1 MAENNNRL
9 DKRAM
14 SAQAMRALLPEFR
27 VETIPEEQRI
37 LDIISRGRA
46 RPQEEATTVLP
57 TITQIDLYNS
67 GVTPGL
73 RPDVPGMPGSSVM
86 VQPLPR
92 SLGQPV
98 SAPVPSAVSVPVR
111 SQTGVAAVEGTGAAA
126 IDAGQEYG
134 SRIVENQRER
144 GFLESL
150 LGGDLGGFVQNFLK
164 MSARPEFL
172 RPGFEGQGID
182 SMLMGMAEAQ
192 AGIRADEKAKEQR
205 ALKAL
210 KEQRELEAGRRR
222 ELRDIESLELQRQ
235 REARQKAEAT
245 RKAALLT
252 KPQMDALKDYLQ
264 NDPQVGDLVDE
275 LNKSGIARFVGLAP
289 ETDEILTAI
298 ATRATEIRAGNP
310 ELSIKEAGI
319 QAASELA
326 GRAATAASSGG
337 VAASGGADPFANVGR

>member
-1 MAENNNRL
+1 MASLEE
-9 DKRAM
+9 KRRIAFGRSRPM
-14 SAQAMRALLPEFR
+14 PEG
-27 VETIPEEQRI
+27 
-37 LDIISRGRA
+37 ISGN
-46 RPQEEATTVLP
+46 TN
-57 TITQIDLYNS
+57 LYNINAPS
-67 GVTPGL
+67 GLIPA
-73 RPDVPGMPGSSVM
+73 VPGMPGSSVM
-86 VQPLPR
+86 VEQLPR
-92 SLGQPV
+92 ELGQTV
-98 SAPVPSAVSVPVR
+98 SAPVPPSVVAPK
-111 SQTGVAAVEGTGAAA
+111 TGVAAVEGTGAAA

-172 RPGFEGQGID
+172 RPGFEGEGI
-182 SMLMGMAEAQ
+182 SPLLMGMAEAQ
-192 AGIRADEKAKEQR
+192 AGMRADEKAKEQR

-222 ELRDIESLELQRQ
+222 EIREIASLDLRQQEAARRQ
-235 REARQKAEAT
+235 AEAT

-264 NDPQVGDLVDE
+264 NDPQVGAIIDE
-275 LNKSGIARFVGLAP
+275 LNETGIERFVGLAP
-289 ETDEILTAI
+289 ETDEIVTAI

-310 ELSIKEAGI
+310 ELSIKEAGV

-326 GRAATAASSGG
+326 GRVATAASSTEATAAPSTGG
-337 VAASGGADPFANVGR
+337 SIEDRVKQRQGSR